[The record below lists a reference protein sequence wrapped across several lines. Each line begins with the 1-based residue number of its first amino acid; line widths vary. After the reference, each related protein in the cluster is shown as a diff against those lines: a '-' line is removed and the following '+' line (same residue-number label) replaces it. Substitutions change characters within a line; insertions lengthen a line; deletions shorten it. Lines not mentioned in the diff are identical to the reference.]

1 MSEYVNSLHVSGI
14 WSVKSFMQEPYV
26 MAFGTC
32 RLACIKK
39 IQVSNDKGNKTGLES
54 LLIVTTTFGHVICV
68 VTNPCPLRVVGGC

>member
-1 MSEYVNSLHVSGI
+1 
-14 WSVKSFMQEPYV
+14 

-68 VTNPCPLRVVGGC
+68 VTNPCPLHVVGGC